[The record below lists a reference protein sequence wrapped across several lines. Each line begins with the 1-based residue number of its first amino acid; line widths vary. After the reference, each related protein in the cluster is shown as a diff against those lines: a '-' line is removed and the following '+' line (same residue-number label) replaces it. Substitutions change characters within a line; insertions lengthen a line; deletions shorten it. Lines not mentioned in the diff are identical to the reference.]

1 MIKQQAWLGL
11 HDVLID
17 LRVMFNQMYVFN
29 FIVYMT
35 INYVLVSVN
44 IYVFVSVEQ
53 KKMKNKCLSLT

>member
-53 KKMKNKCLSLT
+53 MKMKNKCLSLT